1 MNGKYRQ
8 KKYSNRKKQ
17 LKDKDIKMQG
27 RKSCRN
33 ETKQRRS
40 RKLYKE
46 VKKKPK
52 LKTLYYIKRLKSIN
66 RS

>member
-1 MNGKYRQ
+1 
-8 KKYSNRKKQ
+8 
-17 LKDKDIKMQG
+17 MQG

-66 RS
+66 RSWERRIKDETNNEHRNIINKMACD